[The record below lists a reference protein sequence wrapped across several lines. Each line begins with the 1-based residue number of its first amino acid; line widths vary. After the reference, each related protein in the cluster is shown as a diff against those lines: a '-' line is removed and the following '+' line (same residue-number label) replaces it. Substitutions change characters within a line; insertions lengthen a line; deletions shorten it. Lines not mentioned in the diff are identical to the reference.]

1 MTPFLRTTMLALAA
15 STTLPCLAVAETI
28 VVSNWANYMPPDIIE
43 RFTKETG
50 IDIQLQVHATNDE
63 IMGKVAATN
72 GKGYDVLFISQTY
85 VEIMRELG
93 YLAELDYS
101 QLPNAK
107 GFYPE
112 VYNLTYDP
120 GLKYSAPYTWGT
132 TGICY
137 RSDLVAAPTS
147 WMDLLNPVDA
157 VKGKYTLLSD
167 ERWLLMAGEKALG
180 LSVNETDPEKLAP
193 VKDLLVSAKK
203 NMLAFDSSTFFSRL
217 ISGEAVMVQAWGG
230 WCNYGTA
237 ENDKIKYVEPKEG
250 VDTWVDSMV
259 VLQSSEHKEAAEK
272 FINFVL
278 QPENLKWTVENILFQ
293 VPNKDVMDSLSPD
306 LLAKYG
312 PLQPNP
318 AAMAANEQVH
328 DVGAAQKVIS
338 RLVSEIKAAQ

>member
-1 MTPFLRTTMLALAA
+1 MTSYLRATMVALAA
-15 STTLPCLAVAETI
+15 TTALPSLAASETI

-50 IDIQLQVHATNDE
+50 IDVQLQVHATNDE
-63 IMGKVAATN
+63 IMGKVAAAN
-72 GKGYDVLFISQTY
+72 GQGYDVLFVSQTY

-93 YLAELDYS
+93 YLAELDYA
-101 QLPNAK
+101 QLPNAQ

-112 VYNLTYDP
+112 VYDLSYDP
-120 GLKYSAPYTWGT
+120 GLKFAVPYTWGT

-137 RSDLVAAPTS
+137 RSDLVEVPDS
-147 WMDLLNPVDA
+147 WMDLLQPTDA

-167 ERWLLMAGEKALG
+167 ERWLLMAGQKALG

-203 NMLAFDSSTFFSRL
+203 DMLAFDSSTFFSRL
-217 ISGEAVMVQAWGG
+217 VSGEAVMVQAWGG

-237 ENDKIKYVEPKEG
+237 ENDAIKYVEPKEG
-250 VDTWVDSMV
+250 TDTWVDSMV
-259 VLQSSEHKEAAEK
+259 VLESSEHKEAAQK

-293 VPNKDVMDSLSPD
+293 VPHKGVMDSLSPD
-306 LLAKYG
+306 LLAKYS
-312 PLQPNP
+312 PLQPDP
-318 AAMAANEQVH
+318 AAMLANEQVH
-328 DVGAAQKVIS
+328 DVGADQKVIS